1 MSCYVCCEA
10 HGDNELFSCEEIK
23 CVSDETEA
31 KAMLC
36 EDCIISH
43 IKRGHKILDSKSEE
57 PLVCCSHKLI
67 VSIYCKNC
75 RSCLCVKCL
84 VDHVNHEIQTI
95 DTKSKEVKS
104 LVFDLLTG
112 LEVKEK
118 PFRLAADLI
127 ESSVAR
133 RRNDLDALKKCF
145 EDQTEELRKDVFE
158 QIELNSKFLDGRIEE
173 VNTTVGNLLKQ
184 QEKARNLL
192 SVNNA
197 RVVENFAGVD
207 QEAKSVLQDLESAE
221 QLTEFRFIA
230 TREMKEKFKAFN
242 ANLVKQ
248 INICEVDPSQE
259 KHFVASDF
267 TGDLIE
273 ISAFKASLKCFYCY
287 PIDQTWFYRCISAD
301 NAFADV
307 IDRVFP
313 VQPFGD
319 NTCAMILTTDST
331 VYLLNKE
338 SGNIE
343 RDEKLPADF
352 QQNSANY
359 LWPHRTG
366 EKGSEFDWVLWN
378 AKAKRL
384 TFTHDMSLSI
394 PFKSMPFIKMSCYV
408 WCMLVFVGSDKSV
421 ICVDIAEKTIR
432 HIPPQVHKL
441 DKIDCVS
448 TYGINL
454 MFLWSTSTK
463 STVVL
468 SLLEET
474 RPENDVEWQ
483 FSGKFSWDDQKQT
496 TQISLKDG
504 KRFNLLPY
512 YRSECSETSATKK
525 HFPVFCVNRCEMD

>member
-10 HGDNELFSCEEIK
+10 HGDIELFSCEEIK

-43 IKRGHKILDSKSEE
+43 IKRGHKILDSKREE

-84 VDHVNHEIQTI
+84 VDHVNHHIQTI

-104 LVFDLLTG
+104 LVFDLLTD

-118 PFRLAADLI
+118 PFRLAAELI

-173 VNTTVGNLLKQ
+173 VNTTVENLLKQ

-192 SVNNA
+192 SANNA

-207 QEAKSVLQDLESAE
+207 QEAKLVLQDLESAE

-259 KHFVASDF
+259 KYFVASDF
-267 TGDLIE
+267 TEDLIE
-273 ISAFKASLKCFYCY
+273 ISVFKESLKCFYCDS
-287 PIDQTWFYRCISAD
+287 IDQTWYYRCISAGT
-301 NAFADV
+301 AFTDV

-313 VQPFGD
+313 VQPFED
-319 NTCAMILTTDST
+319 NTCAMILTADST
-331 VYLLNKE
+331 VYLLNRE

-343 RDEKLPADF
+343 KDEKLPADF
-352 QQNSANY
+352 PQNSAGY
-359 LWPHRTG
+359 LWPYRTG
-366 EKGSEFDWVLWN
+366 DIGPEFDWVFWD
-378 AKAKRL
+378 AKTNYL
-384 TFTHDMSLSI
+384 MFTHDLSLSI
-394 PFKSMPFIKMSCYV
+394 PFKSLPFIKMSCYA
-408 WCMLVFVGSDKSV
+408 WCMLVFVDCDKSV
-421 ICVDIAEKTIR
+421 VCVDTDEKTIR
-432 HIPPQVHKL
+432 RIPPQAHKL

-448 TYGINL
+448 TCGTNL
-454 MFLWSTSTK
+454 MFLWSTSAN

-468 SLLEET
+468 SL
-474 RPENDVEWQ
+474 PEATGPDKDVEWQ
-483 FSGKFSWDDQKQT
+483 YSGKFSWDDQKQT

-504 KRFNLLPY
+504 KRFDLLPY
-512 YRSECSETSATKK
+512 YRSQCSETSATKK
-525 HFPVFCVNRCEMD
+525 HFPVFCVNQCEMD